1 MACQSISVTRFTLS
15 LFCFT
20 SETEQIEQRLVDL
33 IIVFRN
39 ISSLRH
45 RKNYL
50 RRRGPIRFTM
60 GTKADAPKLSPAE
73 RLARKRAAA
82 RLRQQRCRARKRQA
96 MLEKK
101 RGEIVRQ
108 RCVKLTHDPSRS
120 AVVMRAVQHRPQ
132 TLYPTYKPMHAA
144 EASVSPWPAV
154 RGKGPA
160 RPSLQKSPSEPIYNC
175 VSFDSQKSMEEAQQ
189 NASRVSSSPPRSPSQ
204 KSPIVVTPTART
216 PPLPPSGKKVAKVL
230 SEEKVEDSLVREE
243 EAAVFAML
251 SLKSGST
258 SPSEKSEKEIKQPP
272 ASPSNSPPREVMIS
286 NKPTTT
292 ASSPGPRA
300 MNLEQMPHR
309 QQVPHRQPNPSHTIR
324 PPQQRRMVP
333 RLYETYSYGQP
344 MKIPPHSR
352 RVQVPP
358 GYYRVHAPVPP
369 PHSHYARCYYPP
381 APRFVAYDYE

>member
-20 SETEQIEQRLVDL
+20 SETEQIEQKLGDLVK
-33 IIVFRN
+33 VFHN

-50 RRRGPIRFTM
+50 RQRGPIRFTM

-132 TLYPTYKPMHAA
+132 TLYPTFKPMHAT
-144 EASVSPWPAV
+144 EAAVSPWPAV

-160 RPSLQKSPSEPIYNC
+160 RPPLQKSPSEPIYNC
-175 VSFDSQKSMEEAQQ
+175 VSFDSQKSMEEAQ

-204 KSPIVVTPTART
+204 KAPIVVTPTART
-216 PPLPPSGKKVAKVL
+216 PPLPPSGKKVVKVL

-292 ASSPGPRA
+292 ASSPGLRG
-300 MNLEQMPHR
+300 MNLE
-309 QQVPHRQPNPSHTIR
+309 QVPHRQPNPSHTLR